1 MDIQPDFSSFY
12 KRLSIAELLDILENP
27 GSYQAVAIEAAKK
40 EFSNRQL
47 SEKELAILKNDQLEN
62 QLLMEEKEQKKKAF
76 QDKMEYNGNSIIA
89 SINPDQEGISK
100 NERSIRIVVVGLSA
114 ICFYQVIREIPTIQI
129 FIKDFADMPIVAF
142 YLTLE
147 LIVLPLALFL
157 FWKRRPTGWRLLTIW
172 LTYFVVEKTTMFL
185 SSFTLGLFSYMI
197 QLNST
202 PGFIIHL
209 IILCGALYI
218 ICRKDIRE
226 EFKIEKNDIVSIIII
241 TTLLTWMFLWIV
253 S

>member
-47 SEKELAILKNDQLEN
+47 SEKELANLENDRLEN
-62 QLLMEEKEQKKKAF
+62 QLLMEEKEQKKKEF
-76 QDKMEYNGNSIIA
+76 KDKMGYSGNSIIA
-89 SINPDQEGISK
+89 SINPDQEGISN
-100 NERSIRIVVVGLSA
+100 NERSIRIVVVGLIA

-157 FWKRRPTGWRLLTIW
+157 FWKRRPQDG
-172 LTYFVVEKTTMFL
+172 
-185 SSFTLGLFSYMI
+185 G
-197 QLNST
+197 
-202 PGFIIHL
+202 
-209 IILCGALYI
+209 C
-218 ICRKDIRE
+218 
-226 EFKIEKNDIVSIIII
+226 
-241 TTLLTWMFLWIV
+241 
-253 S
+253 